1 MKRNVVLEAQIL
13 KAIEVLGE
21 ATEPEIITEIKEQFA
36 LEINDYEFMRNL
48 RRWLAKKCITVTKLN
63 GENAYKLRDVPPFF
77 KSLQTYQLKGIT
89 AQDAEITIEKLEQHY
104 QAINASISKSPA
116 YGGYSFLECEFETLD
131 LVAGG
136 DSGTEDRTL
145 KFPTKGGKPYI
156 RGNWMSGYLRDNSRL
171 VEVNGTFLRE
181 YASVSD
187 SQPLEVETNLVPNIK
202 VKEGMCAYETI
213 PIGTK
218 FTVKMRVPLRGS
230 KLKSVKDFEQF
241 LHMLEDTPLRGLGA
255 YSKYFGGRIKLL
267 TIKEIA

>member
-13 KAIEVLGE
+13 KAVEVLGE

-36 LEINDYEFMRNL
+36 IEINDYEFMRNL
-48 RRWLAKKCITVTKLN
+48 RRWLAKKCITVSKIK

-89 AQDAEITIEKLEQHY
+89 AQDAEVTIEKLEQHY
-104 QAINASISKSPA
+104 QAINAQVSKGPA
-116 YGGYSFLECEFETLD
+116 YGGYSFLECQFETLD

-136 DSGTEDRTL
+136 DGGVEDRKL
-145 KFPTKGGKPYI
+145 LFPRKEGKPYI
-156 RGNWMSGYLRDNSRL
+156 RGNWISGYLRDNSRL

-187 SQPLEVETNLVPNIK
+187 SQPLEVETELVSNVK
-202 VKEGMCAYETI
+202 VKEGMCTYETI
-213 PIGTK
+213 PAGTQ
-218 FTVKMRVPLRGS
+218 FTVRMRVPLRGS
-230 KLKSVKDFEQF
+230 KIKSIKDFENF

-255 YSKYFGGRIKLL
+255 YSHYFGGRIKLVNM
-267 TIKEIA
+267 KEIA